1 MVETMEFMESKELE
15 IVHEGKDE
23 VEDVI
28 LWGVKNLI
36 AKKIVYC

>member
-1 MVETMEFMESKELE
+1 MEVMESKEIE

-36 AKKIVYC
+36 AKNSVLLAD